1 MKTSSQDKIE
11 AYRAKG
17 WWDDRTL
24 HALFDQVAA
33 EVPSR
38 LALVDASNRSDIA
51 FGPPRRLDYASV
63 DSEARRIAEALFVAG
78 VKQGD
83 CVLVQLPNI
92 VELVLLYIAA
102 SRLGAIISPVPMQYG
117 RHELAMIAGVVQPKA
132 FVSLTQFK
140 GDNVAAAHRPALA
153 EEVVA
158 LAFGPDVTGDIR
170 AIDTLASDGALAR
183 EAAAYIDG
191 IRHSGNDIL
200 TVCWTSGTTGRP
212 KGVPRSHNHW
222 FNQSYSV
229 EDAVKPQDGDVLLNP
244 FPFVNMAAISGFLFV
259 WLFARGTLV
268 LHHPFD
274 LALMLKQ
281 MVVENVTY
289 TIAPPAVLN
298 MLIGQKDLLAA
309 HDLSKLRTI
318 CSGSAPLS
326 PWMVKGFK
334 DVLGVDIIN
343 TFGSNEGIA
352 LVSSGADVPDP
363 EHRALYFPRFG
374 VAGLT
379 WSNRIAERTETKLVD
394 PVTGEVVDAPGRPGE
409 LCIRGPNVFDG
420 YLNSPEDNAAAFD
433 HEGFFRTGDMLEIVD
448 AGDPPRFYRF
458 VGRCKDIINR
468 GGMKISPEEL
478 DNILVSHPKIKE
490 AATFSEPDKILGERV
505 CLAAVAKPGQDLV
518 LADITGLLK
527 EKDVAIF
534 KWPERLVLVESLPRN
549 PLGKVVRGELKR
561 LYAGSPS

>member
-11 AYRAKG
+11 SYRARG
-17 WWDDRTL
+17 WWDDSTL
-24 HALFDQVAA
+24 HGLFDRVARQTPTRTA
-33 EVPSR
+33 LIDAPNREEV
-38 LALVDASNRSDIA
+38 A
-51 FGPPRRLDYASV
+51 FGSPRRLDYATADDEIIRMS
-63 DSEARRIAEALFVAG
+63 RALYAIG
-78 VKQGD
+78 VRQGD
-83 CVLVQLPNI
+83 PILVQLPNI

-117 RHELAMIAGVVQPKA
+117 RHELAMIAGVVRPKA
-132 FVSLTQFK
+132 FVSLSRFK
-140 GDNVAAAHRPALA
+140 GGDIAAAHRPALSA
-153 EEVVA
+153 DIAA
-158 LAFGPDVTGDIR
+158 LVFGPGEKGGQGGIEG
-170 AIDTLASDGALAR
+170 ILSDAEMVR
-183 EAAAYIDG
+183 EADAYLKG
-191 IRHSGNDIL
+191 LRHSGDDIL

-229 EDAVKPQDGDVLLNP
+229 EDAVHPRDGDVLLNP

-259 WLFARGTLV
+259 WLFARGSLV

-274 LALMLKQ
+274 LQLMLKQ
-281 MVVENVTY
+281 LVDEKVTY

-298 MLIGQKDLLAA
+298 MLIGRKELLAA
-309 HDLSKLRTI
+309 HDLSRLRTI

-334 DVLGVDIIN
+334 DTLGIDIIN

-352 LVSSGADVPDP
+352 LVSSAKDVPDA
-363 EHRALYFPRFG
+363 EHRALFFPRFG
-374 VAGLT
+374 VAGLR

-394 PVTGEVVDAPGRPGE
+394 LATGEVVRETGRPGE

-433 HEGFFRTGDMLEIVD
+433 AEGFFRTGDMLEIVGEGEP
-448 AGDPPRFYRF
+448 ARFYRF

-478 DNILVSHPKIKE
+478 DNLLVSHPKIKE
-490 AATFSEPDKILGERV
+490 AAVFGEPDRILGERV
-505 CLAAVAKPGQDLV
+505 CIAAASKPGQNLS
-518 LADITGLLK
+518 LADVTELLK

-534 KWPERLVLVESLPRN
+534 KWPERLVLVDALPRN
-549 PLGKVVRGELKR
+549 PLGKVLRGELKR
-561 LYAGSPS
+561 LYAANPS